1 MLPSSISIN
10 DKKAK
15 FIIYSLSVIVFLT
28 VALLGRT
35 KINSPFSFDIHLLST
50 INAIINS
57 SVSLLLVCA
66 LISVKKKNYILHK
79 KLMLSCVI
87 LSSLFLIFYIM
98 YHLFAIETK
107 YGGEGTM
114 KYIYYFI
121 LSTHIILAA
130 IILPFILFTTYR
142 GLTGEYDKH
151 SKLARKTFPIWLYVT
166 ISGVV
171 VYLFISPYYS

>member
-66 LISVKKKNYILHK
+66 LISVKKKN
-79 KLMLSCVI
+79 
-87 LSSLFLIFYIM
+87 
-98 YHLFAIETK
+98 
-107 YGGEGTM
+107 
-114 KYIYYFI
+114 
-121 LSTHIILAA
+121 
-130 IILPFILFTTYR
+130 
-142 GLTGEYDKH
+142 
-151 SKLARKTFPIWLYVT
+151 
-166 ISGVV
+166 
-171 VYLFISPYYS
+171 